1 MKVVDILKHKGE
13 SLSRHRSQFV
23 DRMSP
28 SLKDYWSELV
38 TRAQSQHLFKSWGK
52 DFPTSAVNEEVVN
65 PVHDTIEMKPEAEAL
80 YNKLCAEIG
89 EQVYLGEWFSID
101 QQRVD
106 AFAKVTQD
114 MQWIH
119 TDPERAS
126 EESPFKSTIAHG
138 FLTLAL
144 LPKLTD
150 AVDPDKPQY
159 PTAKVTVNLGMN
171 RVRFPYP
178 IKVGSNIRAKCK
190 LIKVTPIQKGL
201 EITKEVKV
209 EIEGIRRPGCVAESV
224 IRLYF

>member
-13 SLSRHRSQFV
+13 SLSRHHSEFL

-38 TRAQSQHLFKSWGK
+38 SRAHAQHLFKSWGK
-52 DFPTSAVNEEVVN
+52 EFTKPAVNEEVEN
-65 PVHDTIEMKPEAEAL
+65 PVRDTIEMKPEAEAL
-80 YNKLCAEIG
+80 YNEMSTQIG
-89 EQVYLGEWFSID
+89 EETYVGEWFSID
-101 QQRVD
+101 QQRID
-106 AFAKVTQD
+106 AFAKVTDD

-119 TDPERAS
+119 TDPERAK

-144 LPKLTD
+144 LPKLTE
-150 AVDPDKPQY
+150 AVDPDKPQF
-159 PTAKVTVNLGMN
+159 PTAKVTVNLGLN
-171 RVRFPYP
+171 SVRFPYP
-178 IKVGSNIRAKCK
+178 VKVGANIRAKSK

-201 EITKEVKV
+201 EITREVKV
-209 EIEGIRRPGCVAESV
+209 EIEGVRRPGCIAESV